1 MHDRLATKVNKYM
14 QKTEIPEWITKG
26 KTTLIQKDPL
36 KPTAPNNNVLT
47 DDVENTNG
55 TN

>member
-1 MHDRLATKVNKYM
+1 MAIIIN
-14 QKTEIPEWITKG
+14 
-26 KTTLIQKDPL
+26 TTLIQKDSQKGTP
-36 KPTAPNNNVLT
+36 PPQHRQTHNVPT